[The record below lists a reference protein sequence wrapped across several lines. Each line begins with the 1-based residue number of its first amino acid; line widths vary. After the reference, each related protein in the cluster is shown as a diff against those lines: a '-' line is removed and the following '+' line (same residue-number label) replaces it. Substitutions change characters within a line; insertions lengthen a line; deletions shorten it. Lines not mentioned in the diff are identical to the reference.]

1 MKEQGRII
9 RIGNKDIFVKFGES
23 ISKQIIEQ
31 SKAEIKPEP
40 KQIEIK
46 KVEIK
51 DTKDYKKN
59 KKGK

>member
-9 RIGNKDIFVKFGES
+9 KIGNKEIFIKFGES

-31 SKAEIKPEP
+31 SKKGIEP

-51 DTKDYKKN
+51 DIKDYKKS

>member
-9 RIGNKDIFVKFGES
+9 KIGNKDIFVKFGES

-31 SKAEIKPEP
+31 SKKETEP

-51 DTKDYKKN
+51 EIKDYKKS